1 MGIGLRG
8 DFIGFSFNGIHSS
21 ELGITRVSDGSR
33 YNDNLLPTSQDK
45 TAAIPGGDGTYYW
58 ETFHTQKQFNIP
70 IAFDDLTEEQYK
82 NLRQIFNTKNLGK
95 LIFDEAPY
103 KYYMAKPTG
112 TPQLKTICFE
122 EEYYDEVD
130 KKNKNCRIY
139 KGEGTIQFTAYY
151 PYAKSV
157 HKWLDEYSD
166 DKYPNKNEWA
176 AASGMLNNASAA
188 EDTTVVYDKTENA
201 SVIKLF
207 NPGDM
212 ETDFCLDF
220 DIRKEEKYQDE
231 SGNPATREIKELKLN
246 SIQLNNNEKFLSFS
260 AFEFSDE
267 NINDCYVRINTK
279 TNLIEGLDA
288 NKELTG
294 TLYNKFITSGDF
306 FKIPL
311 GESELNLQ
319 GATASKIKYDY
330 IYY

>member
-70 IAFDDLTEEQYK
+70 IAFDGLTEEQYRRLK
-82 NLRQIFNTKNLGK
+82 QVFNTKEK
-95 LIFDEAPY
+95 IAPLIFDEAPY

-112 TPQLKTICFE
+112 TPQLKTICFGE
-122 EEYYDEVD
+122 GSD
-130 KKNKNCRIY
+130 RIY

-176 AASGMLNNASAA
+176 AVSGMLNNNKDAEGNVKYDSAKGN
-188 EDTTVVYDKTENA
+188 TITLY
-201 SVIKLF
+201 
-207 NPGDM
+207 NPGDI
-212 ETDFCLDF
+212 EADFYLSIAFPEGKDLELAS
-220 DIRKEEKYQDE
+220 ISLLSKE
-231 SGNPATREIKELKLN
+231 GNSYAI
-246 SIQLNNNEKFLSFS
+246 LSFDGAIPRQS
-260 AFEFSDE
+260 KDE
-267 NINDCYVRINTK
+267 VKDSGIRINTK
-279 TNLIEGLDA
+279 TNLIEGIDA
-288 NKELTG
+288 DGKLTG
-294 TLYNKFITSGDF
+294 TLYNKHIDSGEF

-311 GESELNLQ
+311 GEWDLSIG
-319 GATASKIKYDY
+319 GAEGSIEYQY

>member
-58 ETFHTQKQFNIP
+58 DTSHTQKQFNIP
-70 IAFDDLTEEQYK
+70 IAFDSLTEEQYRRLK
-82 NLRQIFNTKNLGK
+82 QVFNTKNLDK

-112 TPQLKTICFE
+112 TPQLKTICF
-122 EEYYDEVD
+122 DEGGQRV
-130 KKNKNCRIY
+130 Y

-157 HKWLDEYSD
+157 HKWLEEYNDE
-166 DKYPNKNEWA
+166 KYPNKNEWKD
-176 AASGMLNNASAA
+176 ASGMLDNADAA
-188 EDTTVVYDKTENA
+188 EGTNVKYD
-201 SVIKLF
+201 SVNGETIPLY

-212 ETDFCLDF
+212 ETDFCLYFDF
-220 DIRKEEKYQDE
+220 DDTNQI
-231 SGNPATREIKELKLN
+231 NLT
-246 SIQLNNNEKFLSFS
+246 SISISNFVLFFDSKNLFTKQGEDKG
-260 AFEFSDE
+260 
-267 NINDCYVRINTK
+267 IRINTK
-279 TNLIEGLDA
+279 NNLIEGFIYKDTE
-288 NKELTG
+288 KQEFELTG
-294 TLYNKFITSGDF
+294 TLYNMKITSGDF

-319 GATASKIKYDY
+319 GATASKIEYDY